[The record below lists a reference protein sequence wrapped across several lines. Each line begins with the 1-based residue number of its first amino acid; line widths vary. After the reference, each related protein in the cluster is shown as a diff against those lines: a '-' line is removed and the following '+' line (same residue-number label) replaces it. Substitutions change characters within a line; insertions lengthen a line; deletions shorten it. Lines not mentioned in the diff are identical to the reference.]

1 MGLAYGV
8 SVFDNP
14 KKHFPLRNRGSIF
27 SFGYQRKI
35 SPRLRINPMFSMGSY
50 SSEYNPPSRDSYFNS
65 FSLQSVL
72 NFDAIK
78 YISVALVLSCGGL
91 LTNHRGLVGTG
102 GVYRITD
109 NTSPSSTNESMYF
122 SEFHVGGML
131 GGGFRISN
139 PENKIS
145 ISIMPVNIYVGT
157 NYLFEYNAQI
167 SLSYD
172 LD

>member
-1 MGLAYGV
+1 
-8 SVFDNP
+8 
-14 KKHFPLRNRGSIF
+14 
-27 SFGYQRKI
+27 
-35 SPRLRINPMFSMGSY
+35 MFSMGSY

-78 YISVALVLSCGGL
+78 YKSVALVLSCGGL